1 MSGTSLTEQAATLAI
16 GAACRSLRLPT
27 VRDQAEALAEAAA
40 RDRLTHRAFLAEVLT
55 AELDEREGKRRE
67 RRIAE
72 ARFPRMKRLADFD
85 LAAAPTIPPA
95 TLAALTRLAW
105 VTVGEPVVLIG
116 DPGTGK
122 SHLLT
127 GLGIAACEQGLR
139 VRYVTAAG
147 LVNELAEAA
156 DERVLARTVARYA
169 RLDLLCLDE
178 LGYVHLDPRG
188 AELLFQVIT
197 ERDERASI
205 AVASNLPF
213 SEWTSIFPDARLAAA
228 VVDRLTYRAHVIET
242 GSASYRLRATE
253 RARKGGAATA

>member
-1 MSGTSLTEQAATLAI
+1 MSAALTEQAAALAI
-16 GAACRSLRLPT
+16 EGACRELRLPT
-27 VRDQAEALAEAAA
+27 VRAQHGELADGAA
-40 RDRLTHRAFLAEVLT
+40 RDGLSHRAFLAEVLA
-55 AELDEREGKRRE
+55 AEVEERDARRRE

-72 ARFPRMKRLADFD
+72 ARFPRLKRLADFD
-85 LAAAPTIPPA
+85 LSVTPIPAA
-95 TLAALTRLAW
+95 TLATLSALAW
-105 VTVGEPVVLIG
+105 VTAGEPVVLLG

-122 SHLLT
+122 SHLLI
-127 GLGIAACEQGLR
+127 GLGLAACEEGLR

-156 DERVLARTVARYA
+156 DERVLARTVARYG

-197 ERDERASI
+197 EREERASV

-213 SEWTSIFPDARLAAA
+213 SEWGQVFPDGRLAAA
-228 VVDRLTYRAHVIET
+228 VVDRLTYRAHVLET
-242 GSASYRLRATE
+242 GTESYRLRASQKT
-253 RARKGGAATA
+253 RKEGAARA

>member
-1 MSGTSLTEQAATLAI
+1 MITSS
-16 GAACRSLRLPT
+16 C
-27 VRDQAEALAEAAA
+27 VRIAA
-40 RDRLTHRAFLAEVLT
+40 R
-55 AELDEREGKRRE
+55 
-67 RRIAE
+67 
-72 ARFPRMKRLADFD
+72 
-85 LAAAPTIPPA
+85 
-95 TLAALTRLAW
+95 
-105 VTVGEPVVLIG
+105 VGL
-116 DPGTGK
+116 
-122 SHLLT
+122 
-127 GLGIAACEQGLR
+127 AACEQGHR
-139 VRYVTAAG
+139 VRYATAAA

-178 LGYVHLDPRG
+178 LGYVRLDPRG

-213 SEWTSIFPDARLAAA
+213 SEWASIFPDGRLAAA

-253 RARKGGAATA
+253 RARKGGADRG

>member
-1 MSGTSLTEQAATLAI
+1 MTSGSLTEQAAVLAI
-16 GAACRSLRLPT
+16 DAACRALHLPT
-27 VRDQAEALAEAAA
+27 VRTQAGALADAAA
-40 RDRLTHRAFLAEVLT
+40 RDRLTHRAYLAEVLA
-55 AELDEREGKRRE
+55 AEVDDRDARRRE

-72 ARFPRMKRLADFD
+72 ARFPRTKRLDDFD

-95 TLAALTRLAW
+95 VLAALSSLAW
-105 VTVGEPVVLIG
+105 VAAGEPVVLLG

-122 SHLLT
+122 SHLLI

-139 VRYVTAAG
+139 VRYATAAA

-178 LGYVHLDPRG
+178 LGYVRLDPRG

-205 AVASNLPF
+205 AAASNLPF
-213 SEWTSIFPDARLAAA
+213 SEWSSIFPDGRLAAA

-242 GSASYRLRATE
+242 GSDSYRLRATE
-253 RARKGGAATA
+253 RARKGGADRG